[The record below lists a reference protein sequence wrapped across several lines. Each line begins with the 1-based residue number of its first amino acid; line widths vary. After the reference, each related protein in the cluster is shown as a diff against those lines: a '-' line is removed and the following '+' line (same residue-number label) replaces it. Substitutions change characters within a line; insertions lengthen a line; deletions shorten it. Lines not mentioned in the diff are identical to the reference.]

1 MRQINTIILHCTATR
16 FDHDVTIDDIRVW
29 HVARGWKR
37 EGYHFL
43 IRLDGTIERGRPI
56 DMIGAHAKGFNRNSI
71 GIAYAGGIDDDG
83 CHVNT
88 MNKDQTD
95 AMFVLI
101 DSLAVVF
108 GQLQL
113 IGHNDVTD
121 RKTCPN
127 FDVSEWWS
135 SQRFYEGE

>member
-1 MRQINTIILHCTATR
+1 MRKLDTLILHCTATR

-43 IRLDGTIERGRPI
+43 IRLDGTIERGRPV
-56 DMIGAHAKGFNRNSI
+56 DMIGAHAKGFNRTSL
-71 GIAYAGGIDDDG
+71 GLAYAGGIDKDG
-83 CHVNT
+83 NATNT
-88 MNKDQTD
+88 MSRDQTD

-108 GQLQL
+108 GQLKL